1 MKRVGPI
8 AAAVILALL
17 LIFTSFHSKQE
28 TPDEKAKREFRDA
41 LEASIVTASR
51 IEVVEHSYF
60 YDVINA

>member
-1 MKRVGPI
+1 MKRVGSI

-17 LIFTSFHSKQE
+17 LIFTSFHSKQA